1 MKIREFDKVKDLKYI
16 LSTFEDMYSSNK
28 DFKATKN
35 GLKLFKE
42 EILSYQLENGINF
55 VLDENEKICGYI
67 SLNFKI
73 GKSGI
78 KKLIIT
84 KLYIDKKLRGSGFS
98 NLLIEKAKEVAKK
111 NSFESIELNSFES
124 NLSLYKK
131 LGFKTVAYWMKMKV

>member
-28 DFKATKN
+28 DFKPTKN
-35 GLKLFKE
+35 GLKSFEE
-42 EILSYQLENGINF
+42 EILSYQSENGINF
-55 VLDENEKICGYI
+55 VLDENGKTCGYI

-73 GKSGI
+73 GKSGV
-78 KKLIIT
+78 KKLIIA
-84 KLYIDKKLRGSGFS
+84 KMYVDKKLRGSGLS
-98 NLLIEKAKEVAKK
+98 NLLIEKAKEIAKK

-124 NLSLYKK
+124 NLELYQK